1 MVTQLPWRFLF
12 FLHHYLDFLL
22 HLSNLSESLLE
33 DKQGLGIA
41 ASGFIQ
47 GLNSEI
53 VQTLISS
60 PRQALNKVHTIF
72 FIQLTRI
79 LCFVK
84 ARKVVKQCNVY
95 MWGES
100 WVISRRNNVSSCGG
114 EQSLFNKHVS
124 IKVLLSFREVAFV
137 YSFIPGHWYHGYNV

>member
-60 PRQALNKVHTIF
+60 PKQALNKVHTIF

-79 LCFVK
+79 LCFEK
-84 ARKVVKQCNVY
+84 ARKVVKQCLHVRGKLSY
-95 MWGES
+95 FEEKQCEQLWWRTKFVQQTRKHQSSALFS
-100 WVISRRNNVSSCGG
+100 WSC
-114 EQSLFNKHVS
+114 LR
-124 IKVLLSFREVAFV
+124 L
-137 YSFIPGHWYHGYNV
+137 